1 MQNQISKPSPSTKV
15 YGEAGLIY
23 IRAPFKVETRENG
36 QKKIKANPFPNHAAI
51 KKQIT
56 YNNKSGDYYSLL
68 MGREFKPGR
77 WVVLLDFDNKEE
89 DGSRNGMELIEKLK
103 MDSRSAPCQLTPSKG
118 RHYLFYVTAAQKEQI
133 KSRTTITYKGEKY
146 NMDVKFQNSL
156 CNCAPTQIEGYG
168 KYAWTKGSWEKLKNI
183 PQLPKDLFELIT
195 SKAKSPATTPST
207 RTPVSTPPETP
218 PETPRAGTKQ
228 VQDFRSL
235 CSCLSLTQLDNYDS
249 WVRIGMILKSV
260 GAPLSLWEET
270 SKRSKKYKQGEC
282 TIKWRSFTRNCHTI
296 GSLFVL
302 AKEGNPQML
311 ERISP
316 ELNMNKDVLFEDA
329 DEFPAIEIDTPFLTP
344 PTETTQKTPDQETF
358 QRLVDET
365 LDDPSKKSIIVR
377 SRYGSGKTTFLQR
390 LIKAKNPK
398 RVLFVTYRQTLARD
412 IMRNFGKLGFK
423 NYLDAAEN
431 PAVWEAPKL
440 IIQIDSLMHLW
451 TASSEGS
458 FKKAYDMIILDESES
473 LLAHIDEKTM
483 EKKEI
488 GIFNFFDALLKQCGK
503 ILFMDGDMSPRS
515 LSFAKYYGGLTYIKN
530 KNIGGRKVI
539 NLFQDEEQWNKN
551 LRADLETYFKA
562 DPKFKVCIV
571 SQSAS
576 QVDLLSQELQ
586 NDFPHLTVK
595 KLTGQ
600 DGGETKKDFF
610 QDINETLSDANV
622 FLYSPVIESG
632 VDITIPI
639 KKVYGILCAQ
649 SNSQRA
655 FLQMINRCRK
665 VEEPRMDFLKSES
678 LDLNS
683 NFNFWRFAEVQEL
696 NRHTVDNVRAEFV
709 IEDGEI
715 QFKESA
721 LSKHRK
727 SISIYNTVERLNK
740 HPSLFINYLKVL
752 AEAKGIK
759 FEVQP
764 KPEGKTGQKKKTKA
778 TAKVDRILDARDLEP
793 EEYDE
798 LRRKKKLGKTTTKE
812 NAEVEKFFW
821 QQRFSTNELNGDI
834 LKNFIYGNDPFR
846 NFLALVDVQN
856 HWTEDNIRSEKFL
869 EQVSLVNKLLE
880 HLGWQSCRDESQLGK
895 DKVKVNFVEKV
906 LTDPLFKK
914 QKRLNELFGLE
925 KTYNIH
931 AEMTPQQILMWANS
945 ILKDFSLQIKAGPKV
960 YRLELQNDLLN
971 LIARKNG
978 EGRLFKDSRG
988 ILNQMLPEK
997 YAERVFDD
1005 SEEPRDLTCQFSYLD
1020 RGLDFD

>member
-1 MQNQISKPSPSTKV
+1 
-15 YGEAGLIY
+15 
-23 IRAPFKVETRENG
+23 
-36 QKKIKANPFPNHAAI
+36 
-51 KKQIT
+51 
-56 YNNKSGDYYSLL
+56 
-68 MGREFKPGR
+68 
-77 WVVLLDFDNKEE
+77 
-89 DGSRNGMELIEKLK
+89 
-103 MDSRSAPCQLTPSKG
+103 
-118 RHYLFYVTAAQKEQI
+118 
-133 KSRTTITYKGEKY
+133 
-146 NMDVKFQNSL
+146 
-156 CNCAPTQIEGYG
+156 
-168 KYAWTKGSWEKLKNI
+168 
-183 PQLPKDLFELIT
+183 
-195 SKAKSPATTPST
+195 
-207 RTPVSTPPETP
+207 
-218 PETPRAGTKQ
+218 
-228 VQDFRSL
+228 
-235 CSCLSLTQLDNYDS
+235 
-249 WVRIGMILKSV
+249 
-260 GAPLSLWEET
+260 
-270 SKRSKKYKQGEC
+270 
-282 TIKWRSFTRNCHTI
+282 
-296 GSLFVL
+296 
-302 AKEGNPQML
+302 
-311 ERISP
+311 
-316 ELNMNKDVLFEDA
+316 
-329 DEFPAIEIDTPFLTP
+329 
-344 PTETTQKTPDQETF
+344 
-358 QRLVDET
+358 
-365 LDDPSKKSIIVR
+365 
-377 SRYGSGKTTFLQR
+377 
-390 LIKAKNPK
+390 
-398 RVLFVTYRQTLARD
+398 
-412 IMRNFGKLGFK
+412 
-423 NYLDAAEN
+423 
-431 PAVWEAPKL
+431 
-440 IIQIDSLMHLW
+440 
-451 TASSEGS
+451 
-458 FKKAYDMIILDESES
+458 
-473 LLAHIDEKTM
+473 
-483 EKKEI
+483 
-488 GIFNFFDALLKQCGK
+488 
-503 ILFMDGDMSPRS
+503 
-515 LSFAKYYGGLTYIKN
+515 
-530 KNIGGRKVI
+530 
-539 NLFQDEEQWNKN
+539 
-551 LRADLETYFKA
+551 
-562 DPKFKVCIV
+562 
-571 SQSAS
+571 
-576 QVDLLSQELQ
+576 
-586 NDFPHLTVK
+586 
-595 KLTGQ
+595 
-600 DGGETKKDFF
+600 
-610 QDINETLSDANV
+610 
-622 FLYSPVIESG
+622 
-632 VDITIPI
+632 
-639 KKVYGILCAQ
+639 
-649 SNSQRA
+649 
-655 FLQMINRCRK
+655 
-665 VEEPRMDFLKSES
+665 
-678 LDLNS
+678 
-683 NFNFWRFAEVQEL
+683 
-696 NRHTVDNVRAEFV
+696 VDNVRVEFV

-764 KPEGKTGQKKKTKA
+764 KPEGKTSQKKKTKA